1 MRASQTAE
9 NARNSALEDYEKQ
22 KQQNEKNAL
31 TNQADAAV
39 LRVDIEEKQT
49 EIHALEQL
57 AETNGQI
64 TAPLAGTLTAW
75 KLTEGTTSGTQ
86 ACTLAD
92 AAQGCELEF
101 TLSETD
107 AEHAQ
112 LGAQVQVVQKN
123 QTQTAAVTALGAPW
137 EDGSLTVTA
146 QLEGGDWK
154 QGPPWER

>member
-1 MRASQTAE
+1 MSWTEFPLCRRCLLYTSKQAIEQARQAYESAVRASQTAE

-64 TAPLAGTLTAW
+64 TAPLAGTLTA
-75 KLTEGTTSGTQ
+75 
-86 ACTLAD
+86 
-92 AAQGCELEF
+92 
-101 TLSETD
+101 LSLI
-107 AEHAQ
+107 HI
-112 LGAQVQVVQKN
+112 
-123 QTQTAAVTALGAPW
+123 
-137 EDGSLTVTA
+137 
-146 QLEGGDWK
+146 
-154 QGPPWER
+154 